1 MINQEYLLKH
11 CELFQYV
18 IGITYEQFQKLLP
31 LFVSALFISEQKR
44 IEGKKR
50 LRMHGAGRKPKLITP
65 AQKLFFALFYY
76 KVYPTF
82 RFAQVIFGFDKR
94 NVQLWVRRL
103 EKVLF
108 TALGHE
114 LELPQRRVRHFD
126 DWITIC
132 PELKEFLVDATERS
146 IQRPKDKEKQKEYY
160 SGKKKHHTV
169 KNQVFVHPETTRILA
184 VSKTVEGKLHD
195 KKLFTDDPMY
205 TNIPP
210 NAKGKADK
218 AYIGI
223 DHPFLTWTI
232 PKKKPPGKELT
243 DEEKE
248 TNRKIS
254 SVRIRV
260 EHPNAYMK
268 HFNILAHRFRSRPE
282 IADFPFQAIAAIYNF
297 TRPKL

>member
-18 IGITYEQFQKLLP
+18 IGITYEQFEKLLP

-132 PELKEFLVDATERS
+132 PELKEFLVDATEREV
-146 IQRPKDKEKQKEYY
+146 QRPKDNEEQKKYY
-160 SGKKKHHTV
+160 SGKKKHHSV
-169 KNQVFVHPETTRILA
+169 KNQLFVSPRTTRILA

-195 KKLFTDDPMY
+195 KKLFDQDAASLYFPQGTIGM
-205 TNIPP
+205 
-210 NAKGKADK
+210 GDK
-218 AYIGI
+218 AYEGI
-223 DHPFLTWTI
+223 QKSYPFLTMVI

-243 DEEKE
+243 EEEK
-248 TNRKIS
+248 IS
-254 SVRIRV
+254 LKEAKS
-260 EHPNAYMK
+260 
-268 HFNILAHRFRSRPE
+268 
-282 IADFPFQAIAAIYNF
+282 
-297 TRPKL
+297 